1 VPPVLGALVLLA
13 RREPPLRRGTLVAAG
28 VLLGL
33 GVLMKQHAGIFVV
46 AAALWVLWIERGR
59 GIGKAVGAGIV
70 LVVAALLPFGLVCA
84 AMAAAGAFRPFWFWT
99 VRYAREYATL
109 IPLALGLAQLRL
121 QAERIVTASWPLWML
136 AAAGATALAWDAPAR
151 RRATF
156 LAGFAVASLLA
167 TVPGLRFSEHY
178 FILLLPA
185 ASLLA
190 GAAVSAFT
198 RRAAAWG
205 PGAAALVAG
214 GLPLAAAAAS
224 LVPEPVTLFR
234 QSPETVARAVF
245 GANPFPEAIE
255 VARYLAAHTA
265 PAERVAVVGS
275 EPEIYFLARREA
287 AVRYMYVYPLMEPQ
301 PFAARMQEEM
311 IGQLAAARPRYLV
324 LVNVPTSWTL
334 QPRSSHALL
343 EWVERTVNSEYVLVG
358 LVDIMPDGETV
369 YRWDAAAAG
378 GSPASA
384 NHLAIFER
392 R

>member
-1 VPPVLGALVLLA
+1 VQLRLQAASILA
-13 RREPPLRRGTLVAAG
+13 ASWPLWVLVAAG
-28 VLLGL
+28 V
-33 GVLMKQHAGIFVV
+33 
-46 AAALWVLWIERGR
+46 
-59 GIGKAVGAGIV
+59 
-70 LVVAALLPFGLVCA
+70 
-84 AMAAAGAFRPFWFWT
+84 
-99 VRYAREYATL
+99 
-109 IPLALGLAQLRL
+109 
-121 QAERIVTASWPLWML
+121 
-136 AAAGATALAWDAPAR
+136 TALAWDAPSR
-151 RRATF
+151 RRAPF
-156 LAGFAVASLLA
+156 LAGFAVVSFLA

-234 QSPETVARAVF
+234 QSPESVARAVF
-245 GANPFPEAIE
+245 GANPFPEAIH
-255 VARYLAAHTA
+255 VARYLAAHTT
-265 PAERVAVVGS
+265 PADRVAVVGS

-287 AVRYMYVYPLMEPQ
+287 AVSYMYVYPLMEPQ
-301 PFAARMQEEM
+301 SFAARMQEEM

-324 LVNVPTSWTL
+324 LVNVPTSWSL
-334 QPRSSHALL
+334 QAGSSHELMD
-343 EWVERTVNSEYVLVG
+343 WVERVVNTEYVLVG

-378 GSPASA
+378 ASPASS
-384 NHLAIFER
+384 NHVAIFER